1 MTTTALALVLSAAV
15 AHAAWNIVAHGV
27 SHVGLP
33 FLWWGA
39 LSSTVVW
46 IGLVP
51 VTGGTGGGWLH
62 LLVAAA
68 VSGVL
73 HTFYMV
79 VLQRGYA
86 RGQVSTVY
94 ATARATGPVVTCLL
108 AVLLF
113 QERPGV
119 LAVVGVLVV
128 IGGVA
133 IIALVDANQS
143 VGALLRDPAIL
154 YGLLTGLSIAA
165 YSLWDAH
172 AVQEWKVSPVAFMVG
187 CTAAELVLYAP
198 ALRGRGEQL
207 RAAGRQH
214 VGRIVAFGVLSPL
227 AYILVL
233 LAVQRA
239 PLSLVAPLREISVVL
254 VSLYGVAVLR
264 EARPVAKV
272 VASVV
277 VVAGI
282 ALLAS

>member
-1 MTTTALALVLSAAV
+1 MTGVALALVLAAAV

-39 LSSTVVW
+39 LSSTVIW

-51 VTGGTGGGWLH
+51 FTGGTGGGWQH
-62 LLVAAA
+62 LLVAAG

-73 HTFYMV
+73 HTAYMV

-94 ATARATGPVVTCLL
+94 ATARATGPVVTCLA
-108 AVLLF
+108 AVVLF
-113 QERPGV
+113 QERPG
-119 LAVVGVLVV
+119 LHAVVGVALV
-128 IGGVA
+128 IGAVVA
-133 IIALVDANQS
+133 IALVDANRS
-143 VGALLRDPAIL
+143 VGNLVRDPAIT
-154 YGLLTGLSIAA
+154 YGLATGLAIAA
-165 YSLWDAH
+165 YSVWDAH
-172 AVQEWKVSPVAFMVG
+172 AVQEWDVSPVAFMVG

-198 ALRGRGEQL
+198 GLRGQGARL
-207 RAAGRQH
+207 RAVGREYA
-214 VGRIVAFGVLSPL
+214 GRIVAFGILSPL

-239 PLSLVAPLREISVVL
+239 PLSLVAPLREVSVVL

-272 VASVV
+272 AASVV
-277 VVAGI
+277 VVGGI
-282 ALLAS
+282 ALLGA